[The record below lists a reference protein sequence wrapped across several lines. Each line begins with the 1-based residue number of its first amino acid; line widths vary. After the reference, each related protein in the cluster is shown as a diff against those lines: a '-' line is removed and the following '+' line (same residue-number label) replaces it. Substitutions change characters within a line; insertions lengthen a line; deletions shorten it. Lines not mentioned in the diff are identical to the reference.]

1 MILKTNFSDCL
12 ITKSFNLITK
22 GLLRCHSWL
31 RNVCSHFTTDRDGRT
46 VSFNAV
52 SFDEDMPLMIWGY
65 VDLSIGIEHPIT
77 KTDFCLETVNDVKQL
92 PELISIRLSTVAD
105 EYILDLAV
113 EQVNGSECLWGNNN
127 TIWVNCNK
135 VTAMLTNVTQ
145 GFTAKGMGSSHF
157 YRNNYSVSN
166 EDIPNRVVEKCLEF
180 PVATGEDTKAD
191 ILSFSEVACGDEKLT
206 GGKGSSLALLK
217 SISNDNFNVPGG
229 FCITITGNRKHINA
243 FEHLKIAI
251 DALTKKCSEV
261 KLVDVQDQC
270 ERIGKLFEESELSFN
285 LKSKIISCLKEQFG
299 ESYQQKKFAVRS
311 SAAGEDGDEISGA
324 GQMET
329 FLGCLGH
336 EMIFRAVKKCWASCF
351 SFKAVEYRRQ
361 YGQIIDVG
369 MCVVVQEMVAADIAG
384 VLFTRDP
391 ITGNPGVINISAN
404 YGLGES
410 VVSASSDPDNIIV
423 NRDPE
428 NYLEIKNEGDVKE
441 VETIKINRTECCLTH
456 DQALKLAEICIK
468 IESNY
473 GDPRDIEWAIKE
485 NEIYL
490 LQARPITSLDN
501 MSEFELEHEFNTPLL
516 TDKVM
521 FTSGNIREVIPGAVS
536 PLTQSFIMDK
546 LSVGLI
552 LLRHVKSK
560 QKGRTYIN
568 YRSAIYDV
576 FTWHYQQTA
585 VPTFTVRGGI
595 FDSFLSTLRKL
606 FVPQLTFH
614 PTFVRTNSTWK
625 WSRFLDRIEICYSR
639 NEKNPTVNTKNFNKG
654 FDLAFN
660 GRPIDDSQISEVGLR
675 RYGYRSYFRSCQGA
689 IKMLRIF
696 YCTKFVQI
704 FQICLLLNVSRTEKN
719 LKEMQSLLGNFELN
733 ISNYCNLEELWN
745 TVISNTGFLSESVN
759 KHMAITLSSVISNT
773 QIFVELLG
781 ADPEFT
787 DKHYADF
794 ATLMAIDSSSEH
806 VESADVPLALKVKA
820 FSCLTVI
827 EEIEFFSKF
836 AKSLANEIAQ
846 HIEIEKFLS
855 MSDEASS
862 FVIVTRIKHSQIY
875 YKDNKY
881 ITQEVYLLIT
891 SETRNTLSIEA
902 VNWITLEDSP
912 IAKQFKVFLDKHGHR
927 SSREVKTLLMFFY
940 PNMFDVMFKTWG
952 MDPVQ
957 LISPLKACMNQKS
970 QIKLSKKTLDEA
982 LAQLK
987 CNLTSTQKKSL
998 ENLVPKSRKFVA
1010 FREQAKSLMIRT
1022 IHQYRKEFWK
1032 LAKLMVKEGRL
1043 PDPELLMFMTKL
1055 EISNLLKTR
1064 SSAIIQRAIRRRRLF
1079 SKLNDAVYPEIIFG
1093 LPESVYDTAVVATSQ
1108 LELQKMISRIHEMCT
1123 KYGMSINIKK
1133 TKVMVVRKK
1142 KEQHTQGIKITVDG
1156 QKLEHVK
1163 EYTYLGSVVNENA
1176 KCLTEV
1182 RKRIGMAKTSF
1193 WKCKEF
1199 LRRDLALT
1207 LKKRLLDCYV
1217 KSVAAYG
1224 CEAWTFSKE
1233 IIARINAL
1241 QLWCYRRMLKVKY
1254 TDHVTNKK
1262 VKERIGAE
1270 KIQWAEDLAR
1280 RKLKFA
1286 GHVMRGCCD
1295 TLTQLVLE
1303 GLVEGKRDRGRQ
1315 RRVWGDDLKEW
1326 TRSKNLGE
1334 VKRKAENKVEWR
1346 IMVHGLR
1353 FEDVNLTLGC
1363 IAGGRYVYS
1372 VAIQILNS
1380 TAVSQG
1386 TVKGKARV
1394 ITKVEDAKEI
1404 VPGEILV
1411 TTATDIAWS
1420 PYFPSLSGVVTE
1432 IGGLVSHGA
1441 VVAREYGIPC
1451 VVGVQQVTS
1460 ILKSGDLIFLD
1471 AKKGQVS
1478 KLESE

>member
-1 MILKTNFSDCL
+1 MNLDIRSRDFGNITTNLQWRLESPISFTSDQKLDEVRLTAVNVNDNSILDICVARRSVDEGECWFYFQVNCDGQMKRYTLPKTHYNMKKSKDSCWAINDIKIWCL
-12 ITKSFNLITK
+12 EPLFKWRISYN
-22 GLLRCHSWL
+22 GLLRWKTFSTVRDHLFEVSNYSLAEAQAYSKNYNEPKL
-31 RNVCSHFTTDRDGRT
+31 RAVLDQYDQWGVFYGTYSIDSCGEKELYLRGNKSRFTGGFHWSSIHRFIQVKVYVDDGRT

-180 PVATGEDTKAD
+180 PGNVNSNCELFIATGEDTKAD

-546 LSVGLI
+546 LSVGL
-552 LLRHVKSK
+552 
-560 QKGRTYIN
+560 
-568 YRSAIYDV
+568 
-576 FTWHYQQTA
+576 
-585 VPTFTVRGGI
+585 
-595 FDSFLSTLRKL
+595 STLRKL

-689 IKMLRIF
+689 IKMLR
-696 YCTKFVQI
+696 
-704 FQICLLLNVSRTEKN
+704 NVSRTEKN

-862 FVIVTRIKHSQIY
+862 FVIVT
-875 YKDNKY
+875 
-881 ITQEVYLLIT
+881 
-891 SETRNTLSIEA
+891 EA

-927 SSREVKTLLMFFY
+927 SSRE
-940 PNMFDVMFKTWG
+940 FDVMFKTWG

-1093 LPESVYDTAVVATSQ
+1093 LPESV
-1108 LELQKMISRIHEMCT
+1108 C
-1123 KYGMSINIKK
+1123 
-1133 TKVMVVRKK
+1133 
-1142 KEQHTQGIKITVDG
+1142 
-1156 QKLEHVK
+1156 
-1163 EYTYLGSVVNENA
+1163 
-1176 KCLTEV
+1176 
-1182 RKRIGMAKTSF
+1182 
-1193 WKCKEF
+1193 
-1199 LRRDLALT
+1199 
-1207 LKKRLLDCYV
+1207 
-1217 KSVAAYG
+1217 
-1224 CEAWTFSKE
+1224 
-1233 IIARINAL
+1233 
-1241 QLWCYRRMLKVKY
+1241 
-1254 TDHVTNKK
+1254 
-1262 VKERIGAE
+1262 
-1270 KIQWAEDLAR
+1270 
-1280 RKLKFA
+1280 
-1286 GHVMRGCCD
+1286 
-1295 TLTQLVLE
+1295 
-1303 GLVEGKRDRGRQ
+1303 
-1315 RRVWGDDLKEW
+1315 
-1326 TRSKNLGE
+1326 
-1334 VKRKAENKVEWR
+1334 
-1346 IMVHGLR
+1346 
-1353 FEDVNLTLGC
+1353 
-1363 IAGGRYVYS
+1363 
-1372 VAIQILNS
+1372 

>member
-1 MILKTNFSDCL
+1 MNLDIRSRDFGNITTNLQWRLESPISFTSDQKLDEVRLTAVNVNDNSILDICVARRSVDEGECWFYFQVNCDGQMKRYTLPKTHYNMKKSKDSCWAINDIKIWCL
-12 ITKSFNLITK
+12 EPLFKWRISYN
-22 GLLRCHSWL
+22 GLLRWKTFSTVRDHLFEVSNYSLAEAQAYSKNYNEPKL
-31 RNVCSHFTTDRDGRT
+31 RAVLDQYDQWGVFYGTYSIDSCGEKELYLRGNKSRFTGGFHWSSIHRFIQVKVYVDDGRT

-546 LSVGLI
+546 LSVGL
-552 LLRHVKSK
+552 
-560 QKGRTYIN
+560 
-568 YRSAIYDV
+568 
-576 FTWHYQQTA
+576 
-585 VPTFTVRGGI
+585 
-595 FDSFLSTLRKL
+595 STLRKL

-689 IKMLRIF
+689 IKMLR
-696 YCTKFVQI
+696 
-704 FQICLLLNVSRTEKN
+704 NVSRTEKN

-862 FVIVTRIKHSQIY
+862 FVIVT
-875 YKDNKY
+875 
-881 ITQEVYLLIT
+881 
-891 SETRNTLSIEA
+891 EA

-927 SSREVKTLLMFFY
+927 SSRE
-940 PNMFDVMFKTWG
+940 FDVMFKTWG

-1093 LPESVYDTAVVATSQ
+1093 LPESV
-1108 LELQKMISRIHEMCT
+1108 C
-1123 KYGMSINIKK
+1123 
-1133 TKVMVVRKK
+1133 
-1142 KEQHTQGIKITVDG
+1142 
-1156 QKLEHVK
+1156 
-1163 EYTYLGSVVNENA
+1163 
-1176 KCLTEV
+1176 
-1182 RKRIGMAKTSF
+1182 
-1193 WKCKEF
+1193 
-1199 LRRDLALT
+1199 
-1207 LKKRLLDCYV
+1207 
-1217 KSVAAYG
+1217 
-1224 CEAWTFSKE
+1224 
-1233 IIARINAL
+1233 
-1241 QLWCYRRMLKVKY
+1241 
-1254 TDHVTNKK
+1254 
-1262 VKERIGAE
+1262 
-1270 KIQWAEDLAR
+1270 
-1280 RKLKFA
+1280 
-1286 GHVMRGCCD
+1286 
-1295 TLTQLVLE
+1295 
-1303 GLVEGKRDRGRQ
+1303 
-1315 RRVWGDDLKEW
+1315 
-1326 TRSKNLGE
+1326 
-1334 VKRKAENKVEWR
+1334 
-1346 IMVHGLR
+1346 
-1353 FEDVNLTLGC
+1353 
-1363 IAGGRYVYS
+1363 
-1372 VAIQILNS
+1372 

>member
-1 MILKTNFSDCL
+1 
-12 ITKSFNLITK
+12 
-22 GLLRCHSWL
+22 
-31 RNVCSHFTTDRDGRT
+31 
-46 VSFNAV
+46 
-52 SFDEDMPLMIWGY
+52 MPLMIWGY

-180 PVATGEDTKAD
+180 PGNVNSNCELFIATGEDTKAD

-546 LSVGLI
+546 LSVGL
-552 LLRHVKSK
+552 
-560 QKGRTYIN
+560 
-568 YRSAIYDV
+568 
-576 FTWHYQQTA
+576 
-585 VPTFTVRGGI
+585 
-595 FDSFLSTLRKL
+595 STLRKL

-689 IKMLRIF
+689 IKMLR
-696 YCTKFVQI
+696 
-704 FQICLLLNVSRTEKN
+704 NVSRTEKN

-862 FVIVTRIKHSQIY
+862 FVIVT
-875 YKDNKY
+875 
-881 ITQEVYLLIT
+881 
-891 SETRNTLSIEA
+891 EA

-927 SSREVKTLLMFFY
+927 SSRE
-940 PNMFDVMFKTWG
+940 FDVMFKTWG

>member
-546 LSVGLI
+546 LSVGL
-552 LLRHVKSK
+552 
-560 QKGRTYIN
+560 
-568 YRSAIYDV
+568 
-576 FTWHYQQTA
+576 
-585 VPTFTVRGGI
+585 
-595 FDSFLSTLRKL
+595 STLRKL

-689 IKMLRIF
+689 IKMLR
-696 YCTKFVQI
+696 
-704 FQICLLLNVSRTEKN
+704 NVSRTEKN

-862 FVIVTRIKHSQIY
+862 FVIVT
-875 YKDNKY
+875 
-881 ITQEVYLLIT
+881 
-891 SETRNTLSIEA
+891 EA

-927 SSREVKTLLMFFY
+927 SSRE
-940 PNMFDVMFKTWG
+940 FDVMFKTWG

-1064 SSAIIQRAIRRRRLF
+1064 SSAIIQRYA
-1079 SKLNDAVYPEIIFG
+1079 D
-1093 LPESVYDTAVVATSQ
+1093 DTAVVATSQ

>member
-546 LSVGLI
+546 LSVGLSVI

-689 IKMLRIF
+689 IKMLR
-696 YCTKFVQI
+696 
-704 FQICLLLNVSRTEKN
+704 NVSRTEKN

-806 VESADVPLALKVKA
+806 VESADVPLALKFWNQVVQNIRSEKPSKLYTESRFGHLLNMNILISPWTHYA
-820 FSCLTVI
+820 IPNNIWTCL
-827 EEIEFFSKF
+827 
-836 AKSLANEIAQ
+836 SLANEIAQ

-927 SSREVKTLLMFFY
+927 SSREVKTL
-940 PNMFDVMFKTWG
+940 
-952 MDPVQ
+952 
-957 LISPLKACMNQKS
+957 
-970 QIKLSKKTLDEA
+970 
-982 LAQLK
+982 
-987 CNLTSTQKKSL
+987 KSL

-1093 LPESVYDTAVVATSQ
+1093 LPESV
-1108 LELQKMISRIHEMCT
+1108 C
-1123 KYGMSINIKK
+1123 
-1133 TKVMVVRKK
+1133 
-1142 KEQHTQGIKITVDG
+1142 
-1156 QKLEHVK
+1156 
-1163 EYTYLGSVVNENA
+1163 
-1176 KCLTEV
+1176 
-1182 RKRIGMAKTSF
+1182 
-1193 WKCKEF
+1193 
-1199 LRRDLALT
+1199 
-1207 LKKRLLDCYV
+1207 
-1217 KSVAAYG
+1217 
-1224 CEAWTFSKE
+1224 
-1233 IIARINAL
+1233 
-1241 QLWCYRRMLKVKY
+1241 
-1254 TDHVTNKK
+1254 
-1262 VKERIGAE
+1262 
-1270 KIQWAEDLAR
+1270 
-1280 RKLKFA
+1280 
-1286 GHVMRGCCD
+1286 
-1295 TLTQLVLE
+1295 
-1303 GLVEGKRDRGRQ
+1303 
-1315 RRVWGDDLKEW
+1315 
-1326 TRSKNLGE
+1326 
-1334 VKRKAENKVEWR
+1334 
-1346 IMVHGLR
+1346 
-1353 FEDVNLTLGC
+1353 
-1363 IAGGRYVYS
+1363 
-1372 VAIQILNS
+1372 

>member
-546 LSVGLI
+546 LSVGL
-552 LLRHVKSK
+552 
-560 QKGRTYIN
+560 
-568 YRSAIYDV
+568 
-576 FTWHYQQTA
+576 
-585 VPTFTVRGGI
+585 
-595 FDSFLSTLRKL
+595 STLRKL

-689 IKMLRIF
+689 IKMLR
-696 YCTKFVQI
+696 
-704 FQICLLLNVSRTEKN
+704 NVSRTEKN

-862 FVIVTRIKHSQIY
+862 FVIVT
-875 YKDNKY
+875 
-881 ITQEVYLLIT
+881 
-891 SETRNTLSIEA
+891 EA

-927 SSREVKTLLMFFY
+927 SSREVKTL
-940 PNMFDVMFKTWG
+940 
-952 MDPVQ
+952 
-957 LISPLKACMNQKS
+957 
-970 QIKLSKKTLDEA
+970 
-982 LAQLK
+982 
-987 CNLTSTQKKSL
+987 KSL

-1093 LPESVYDTAVVATSQ
+1093 LPESV
-1108 LELQKMISRIHEMCT
+1108 C
-1123 KYGMSINIKK
+1123 
-1133 TKVMVVRKK
+1133 
-1142 KEQHTQGIKITVDG
+1142 
-1156 QKLEHVK
+1156 
-1163 EYTYLGSVVNENA
+1163 
-1176 KCLTEV
+1176 
-1182 RKRIGMAKTSF
+1182 
-1193 WKCKEF
+1193 
-1199 LRRDLALT
+1199 
-1207 LKKRLLDCYV
+1207 
-1217 KSVAAYG
+1217 
-1224 CEAWTFSKE
+1224 
-1233 IIARINAL
+1233 
-1241 QLWCYRRMLKVKY
+1241 
-1254 TDHVTNKK
+1254 
-1262 VKERIGAE
+1262 
-1270 KIQWAEDLAR
+1270 
-1280 RKLKFA
+1280 
-1286 GHVMRGCCD
+1286 
-1295 TLTQLVLE
+1295 
-1303 GLVEGKRDRGRQ
+1303 
-1315 RRVWGDDLKEW
+1315 
-1326 TRSKNLGE
+1326 
-1334 VKRKAENKVEWR
+1334 
-1346 IMVHGLR
+1346 
-1353 FEDVNLTLGC
+1353 
-1363 IAGGRYVYS
+1363 
-1372 VAIQILNS
+1372 

-1460 ILKSGDLIFLD
+1460 ILKSGKLGFAGECLFYSKESMSVLEKRQQMQKTDKCDLIFLD

>member
-1 MILKTNFSDCL
+1 
-12 ITKSFNLITK
+12 
-22 GLLRCHSWL
+22 
-31 RNVCSHFTTDRDGRT
+31 
-46 VSFNAV
+46 
-52 SFDEDMPLMIWGY
+52 MPLMIWGY

-546 LSVGLI
+546 LSVGL
-552 LLRHVKSK
+552 
-560 QKGRTYIN
+560 
-568 YRSAIYDV
+568 
-576 FTWHYQQTA
+576 
-585 VPTFTVRGGI
+585 
-595 FDSFLSTLRKL
+595 STLRKL

-689 IKMLRIF
+689 IKMLR
-696 YCTKFVQI
+696 
-704 FQICLLLNVSRTEKN
+704 NVSRTEKN

-862 FVIVTRIKHSQIY
+862 FVIVT
-875 YKDNKY
+875 
-881 ITQEVYLLIT
+881 
-891 SETRNTLSIEA
+891 EA

-927 SSREVKTLLMFFY
+927 SSREVKTL
-940 PNMFDVMFKTWG
+940 
-952 MDPVQ
+952 
-957 LISPLKACMNQKS
+957 
-970 QIKLSKKTLDEA
+970 
-982 LAQLK
+982 
-987 CNLTSTQKKSL
+987 KSL

-1064 SSAIIQRAIRRRRLF
+1064 SSAIIQRYA
-1079 SKLNDAVYPEIIFG
+1079 D
-1093 LPESVYDTAVVATSQ
+1093 DTAVVATSQ